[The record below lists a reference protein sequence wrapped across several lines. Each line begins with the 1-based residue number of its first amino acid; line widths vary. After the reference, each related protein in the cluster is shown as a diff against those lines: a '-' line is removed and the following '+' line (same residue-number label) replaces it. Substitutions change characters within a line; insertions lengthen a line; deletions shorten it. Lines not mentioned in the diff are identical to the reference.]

1 MKSRFGLN
9 VEDAILMRLVVCLGQ
24 YVPVLPIGVLKI
36 SEYCFAH
43 VGGPKLCYN
52 LSRQS
57 GYFSAA
63 PIHQSTL
70 FYPEVKGACLL

>member
-1 MKSRFGLN
+1 MKSRSGLN
-9 VEDAILMRLVVCLGQ
+9 VEDAILMRLVVALRRR
-24 YVPVLPIGVLKI
+24 VPVLPIDVLQI
-36 SEYCFAH
+36 SEYCFTH

-63 PIHQSTL
+63 LSFIQ
-70 FYPEVKGACLL
+70 K